1 MEVLD
6 KGKHCEEE
14 YCHQLD
20 LLPMQCKACKKYFC
34 ASHFKYESHNCKQ
47 SDRFNYVIP
56 QCDIC
61 KQTIEF
67 SRDKDID
74 LCLAEHLQKCLNL
87 QENGRSNQS
96 NRFSQTQNRAVSMSS
111 LMPPSSSKQNTS
123 KKCNFKNCKSKEV
136 FRFDCE
142 KCSLTYCNKHRLP
155 EIHECDTVLA
165 NRRVNNRLI
174 QQQQQ
179 PQSCSRQYS
188 RSLQQPQQQQ
198 TQQQQS
204 TTTNY
209 RKLIRDYFSNK

>member
-34 ASHFKYESHNCKQ
+34 SSHFKYESHNCKQ
-47 SDRFNYVIP
+47 AERLNYVIP

-67 SRDKDID
+67 TREKDLD

-87 QENGRSNQS
+87 QENRRSNQP
-96 NRFSQTQNRAVSMSS
+96 NRSSQTQNRAVSMSS
-111 LMPPSSSKQNTS
+111 LATATSSSK
-123 KKCNFKNCKSKEV
+123 KCHFKNCKAKDV

-142 KCSLTYCNKHRLP
+142 KCSQTYCNKHRLP
-155 EIHECDTVLA
+155 EIHECDTIIA
-165 NRRVNNRLI
+165 NRRINSRLM
-174 QQQQQ
+174 QHQQQ
-179 PQSCSRQYS
+179 PQSCSRQYN
-188 RSLQQPQQQQ
+188 RSYQQQQQQQQ
-198 TQQQQS
+198 TNS
-204 TTTNY
+204 TDY
-209 RKLIRDYFSNK
+209 RKLIHDFFSRK